1 VATENRNIFGA
12 LEDYFTRQLDR
23 RFNKDNRFGDVVEDY
38 GNEMLDLSKTFAGNA
53 GEISFSGFR
62 EKAPDMFRPYIQAP
76 AYLSDMAAA
85 GLFGIL
91 GAGEKGIAA
100 LAEGIAGGTESEDRL
115 TRDILGAAEVAGV
128 SPQGRMAGILAPYAQ
143 SYIKARLPDYQYAG
157 RSLLQGDME
166 GVREAF
172 TETDMLPKALS
183 ADVPKSAEE
192 IRKLY
197 ADGER
202 IVKETP
208 TGFYTQD
215 GSFKSYRSGVKRY
228 SPSVRAAE
236 NLPQNKGS
244 YEQLREWMVKKGGAN
259 LDELQWTGADSKFSG
274 KNVTKEEL
282 INYLNKRTPII
293 KEETL
298 TSSGTIGAEPPSSE
312 EMLEEFIESALPDEV
327 EYYRN
332 EYLPELINEDERYMM
347 IADADDDILEELSKR
362 SGYTIEELRG
372 EGSSK
377 PEIMNMPYNY
387 IDMENSMRIKEPEEL
402 IEANYDAEQ
411 MAKDSL
417 TEMAEAEGLY
427 SDPQYFYSTMLGKG
441 TEDDYYDFSFYEG
454 DTEYSEYIPAGG
466 SNYTEKVYSLEDFDN
481 LVNDNV
487 NMETASHFT
496 DYADG
501 IVSHARTASYPRYGY
516 EDESIYLFGEGQ
528 SDIGQRIRRQKQSIA
543 ERLEALPTYTE
554 DEIRQYA
561 ENLGVTPEYYKG
573 IMNRERAEIQN
584 DLRIRSRDQMVAL
597 NNYEQSVKD
606 VYNDYNGRL
615 SKSMDE
621 FQKEFGS
628 QRKNPNIR
636 SLDDSD
642 SYKAFLDD
650 IDETSQMA
658 TKLNNEKIEADFRRR
673 YRIAKNNALDSNDN
687 IGSYL
692 LVGDLDADKT
702 NWFDRQNVL
711 FELFEANALDT
722 TNHTRGNPNA
732 LKGYENYP
740 IRTHGENQNPMTPSR
755 NNDTLAY
762 GYYNP
767 NTHFFNNYVLNNKSK
782 MIEFIADAEGLKNKE
797 DVFRLGF
804 LSKANTGRPAASN
817 TEDQQLIAAVKDVF
831 NRRFVQNNQFEPLNV
846 DNMTVSMFEDI
857 TNNLSFPSLKKYTE
871 QTRKSKVQVDV
882 DVNALEQTDDYR
894 KAFPQSDV
902 QSGSMDAFL
911 NAAPQDSINYVNL
924 PPLTESTNKWLD
936 MTLKNNLYDAIQS
949 GDKWFALPNARMV
962 AEKTGGKL
970 EGHRGFYEGIAPKR
984 LEKILKQ
991 IDKDAK
997 LEPINLETTDPKLA
1011 DKQGVLG
1018 FRLTDEFI
1026 KKAYKKGIPQL
1037 GVVGGVGLMD
1047 FMVRDNK
1054 DGRNDSLLT
1063 Y

>member
-1 VATENRNIFGA
+1 MATENRNIFGA

-157 RSLLQGDME
+157 RSLLGSGTLDERME

-172 TETDMLPKALS
+172 TETDMLPRAVG

-197 ADGER
+197 ADGQR

-215 GSFKSYRSGVKRY
+215 GTFRTYRGGVKQY

-259 LDELQWTGADSKFSG
+259 LDELQWTGADSEFSG

-298 TSSGTIGAEPPSSE
+298 TSSGTIGAEPPTSE

-327 EYYRN
+327 QYYRD
-332 EYLPELINEDERYMM
+332 EVIPEMLDNDERYLE
-347 IADADDDILEELSKR
+347 IWKADEDTLRELSKR
-362 SGYTIEELRG
+362 SGYTMDELAG

-377 PEIMNMPYNY
+377 PEILNMPYNY
-387 IDMENSMRIKEPEEL
+387 IDMENSMRIKDPDEL
-402 IEANYDAEQ
+402 METLYDAEQ
-411 MAKDSL
+411 MAMDSL
-417 TEMAEAEGLY
+417 LEQANSEGLY
-427 SDPQYFYSTMLGKG
+427 SDPEYFYSTMLGKG
-441 TEDDYYDFSFYEG
+441 SPDDFYDLSFYEG

-516 EDESIYLFGEGQ
+516 EDENIYLFGEGQ

-543 ERLEALPTYTE
+543 ERLEALPTYT
-554 DEIRQYA
+554 DEEMRQYA
-561 ENLGVTPEYYKG
+561 ENLGVTPEYYQG
-573 IMNRERAEIQN
+573 IMKRERTEIQN

-597 NNYEQSVKD
+597 DNYEKSVSN
-606 VYNDYNGRL
+606 VYNDYNAET
-615 SKSMDE
+615 SKKMDE

-628 QRKNPNIR
+628 QRENPNIR

-673 YRIAKNNALDSNDN
+673 YRIAKNDALDSSDSL
-687 IGSYL
+687 GSL
-692 LVGDLDADKT
+692 MLVGDLDADKT
-702 NWFDRQNVL
+702 KWFNKQNVL

-740 IRTHGENQNPMTPSR
+740 IRTTAENKNPMS
-755 NNDTLAY
+755 
-762 GYYNP
+762 
-767 NTHFFNNYVLNNKSK
+767 NTFFDANAHFFNNYVLNNKSK
-782 MIEFIADAEGLKNKE
+782 MMEFIKDVEGLKSKE
-797 DVFRLGF
+797 EVASFIQG
-804 LSKANTGRPAASN
+804 KEGRQFIMADN
-817 TEDQQLIAAVKDVF
+817 QLIAAVRDVF

-857 TNNLSFPSLKKYTE
+857 TNNLSLPSLKNYTE
-871 QTRKSKVQVDV
+871 AQRKAKVKIDV
-882 DVNALEQTDDYR
+882 DVNALAQTDDYK

-949 GDKWFALPNARMV
+949 GDEWFALPNARMV

-970 EGHRGFYEGIAPKR
+970 KGHEGFYEGIAPKR

-991 IDKDAK
+991 IDKNAK
-997 LEPINLETTDPKLA
+997 LEPINLETTDPCS
-1011 DKQGVLG
+1011 
-1018 FRLTDEFI
+1018 F
-1026 KKAYKKGIPQL
+1026 YC
-1037 GVVGGVGLMD
+1037 
-1047 FMVRDNK
+1047 
-1054 DGRNDSLLT
+1054 
-1063 Y
+1063 

>member
-1 VATENRNIFGA
+1 MATERNIFQA
-12 LEDYFTRQLDR
+12 LNDYFARRLDAE
-23 RFNKDNRFGDVVEDY
+23 FSQDNRFGDVVEDY
-38 GNEMLDLSKTFAGNA
+38 GNEALDIAKAFADNA
-53 GEISFSGFR
+53 GQISFGGIR
-62 EKAPDMFRPYIQAP
+62 EKAPDMLQPYIMAP

-85 GLFGIL
+85 GLFGAF
-91 GAGEKGIAA
+91 GGYEKAVAA
-100 LAEGIAGGTESEDRL
+100 LAEAIGYGTQSENRL
-115 TRDILGAAEVAGV
+115 ARDILGGLEAAGANPEA
-128 SPQGRMAGILAPYAQ
+128 RMLGILSPYAQ
-143 SYIKARLPDYQYAG
+143 QYIKSRIPDYQYAG
-157 RSLLQGDME
+157 RSLLQRDLE
-166 GVREAF
+166 GVKEAF

-183 ADVPKSAEE
+183 ADVPKTASGE
-192 IRKLY
+192 I
-197 ADGER
+197 

-215 GSFKSYRSGVKRY
+215 GTFRTYRSGVERY

-274 KNVTKEEL
+274 KNVTKEE
-282 INYLNKRTPII
+282 IVDYLNSRTPII
-293 KEETL
+293 KEDTL
-298 TSSGTIGAEPPSSE
+298 ASSGTIGANPPSSE
-312 EMLEEFIESALPDEV
+312 EMLEEYLEMALPDEIQ
-327 EYYRN
+327 YYK
-332 EYLPELINEDERYMM
+332 EEIIPEMLHDDERYLQ
-347 IADADDDILEELSKR
+347 IGFADTETLQELSKR
-362 SGYTIEELRG
+362 SGWTIDELRG
-372 EGSSK
+372 EGSSDPK
-377 PEIMNMPYNY
+377 IMNMPFNY
-387 IDMENSMRIKEPEEL
+387 IDMENSMRIRDADEL
-402 IEANYDAEQ
+402 ADSLYDAEQ
-411 MAKDSL
+411 MARDSL
-417 TEMAEAEGLY
+417 TDMAEAEGLY
-427 SDPQYFYSTMLGKG
+427 SDPEYFYSTMLGKG
-441 TEDDYYDFSFYEG
+441 TPDDYYDMYFSEG
-454 DTEYSEYIPAGG
+454 DTQYSEYIPAGG
-466 SNYTEKVYSLEDFDN
+466 SNYTEKVYSLEDYDN
-481 LVNDNV
+481 LINDNV
-487 NMETASHFT
+487 DMESAGHFT

-516 EDESIYLFGEGQ
+516 EDESIFLFGEGQ

-543 ERLEALPTYTE
+543 ERLKALPTYT
-554 DEIRQYA
+554 DEEMRQYA

-573 IMNRERAEIQN
+573 MLNRERAEIQN

-615 SKSMDE
+615 SKSLDE

-628 QRKNPNIR
+628 QRDTPNIR

-642 SYKAFLDD
+642 SYNAFLND
-650 IDETSQMA
+650 IEETSEMA

-673 YRIAKNNALDSNDN
+673 YRIAKNNALDSNDS
-687 IGSYL
+687 IGTYL
-692 LVGDLDADKT
+692 LVGDLDANKK

-740 IRTHGENQNPMTPSR
+740 VRTTADNQNPMS
-755 NNDTLAY
+755 NNFYD
-762 GYYNP
+762 P
-767 NTHFFNNYVLNNKSK
+767 NAHFFNNYVLNNKSR

-797 DVFRLGF
+797 DVFRLIQGEVGQQF
-804 LSKANTGRPAASN
+804 DMADN
-817 TEDQQLIAAVKDVF
+817 QLIAAVRDVF

-857 TNNLSFPSLKKYTE
+857 TNNLSLPSLKKYTE
-871 QTRKSKVQVDV
+871 ETRKSKVKVDV
-882 DVNALEQTDDYR
+882 DINALEQSDDYK
-894 KAFPQSDV
+894 KAFPMSDV
-902 QSGSMDAFL
+902 QSGTMEAFM
-911 NAAPQDSINYVNL
+911 NAQPQDSINYVNL

-949 GDKWFALPNARMV
+949 GDEWFALPNAKMV
-962 AEKTGGKL
+962 AEKTGGRLK
-970 EGHRGFYEGIAPKR
+970 GHEGFYEGIAPKR
-984 LEKILKQ
+984 LLKILKQ

-997 LEPINLETTDPKLA
+997 LEPINLETTDPKLV

-1018 FRLTDEFI
+1018 FRITDEFI
-1026 KKAYKKGIPQL
+1026 KKAAKKGIPQL
-1037 GVVGGVGLMD
+1037 GIVGGVGLMD

-1054 DGRNDSLLT
+1054 DGRNDSLLA